1 MQGTPAKS
9 THADDAIVEV
19 VTVVEHTD
27 AQSHCVLLLKPLWS
41 LETPKASS
49 QNLTWSH
56 SPSMN
61 LQSRD
66 GVAIVVDLAAVAVV
80 VSAKSVAVGAVV
92 VVSTEP
98 VAVDDVVARIETGDE
113 VCGVLQ
119 PCPEQLVIRMSP
131 QFQNF
136 SPPLPFVFGSLTAAA
151 QSPNPFESHASTLPP
166 KLD

>member
-1 MQGTPAKS
+1 
-9 THADDAIVEV
+9 
-19 VTVVEHTD
+19 
-27 AQSHCVLLLKPLWS
+27 
-41 LETPKASS
+41 
-49 QNLTWSH
+49 
-56 SPSMN
+56 MN